1 MAENVLFDPIFGIR
15 LRHNKQEK
23 VTLGQL
29 LEAVDAGELV
39 DLTGMKAHQRA
50 GTVTTLAIMRSALR
64 MHIPDI
70 SVSDALSASD
80 YTAAWI
86 DQVGEDAGRISSPR
100 DEVAFLQAPLLAD
113 PHLSKGMDATDV
125 QFSDVRH
132 EIKGSGDTGDAQS
145 WLYAMMSGMLRIYVK
160 DNVSGSRWGNTFLLA
175 GDGVSIGS
183 EIRHLSDSYLALAAD
198 RETIEDTYPT
208 IGTSAKNHLLFLTPL
223 APDAAALS
231 TKDIPFP
238 FLEAPRALRLMKAR
252 SPGVY
257 VARQMTLKNPRV
269 DVKSINE
276 NLLDPHVAISEGKPY
291 RLIKSRRFDYRFVTN
306 SLFSPDGSI
315 VEQRPYAVT
324 RPFHAVRVC
333 ALRTDQGKTTGY
345 YETVV
350 SYKEEKRSVGLGKK
364 SAKDRVSLLSAY
376 GLNATGNIQ
385 SKAVYAA
392 GAMMVGGDSE
402 LAAASGSLATETFR
416 SVMDEQLPLWVLNR
430 ASEPASDLEGDK
442 ETYAEIAVRA
452 AYAAVMAADLSSPF
466 VSPRIK
472 AAAWSFFDY
481 AMFKGKNLERYNLM
495 KSAPKPQDDR
505 PLIVIRTGG
514 ALSAISGK
522 IHADPDITKTL
533 RTMPLSDRPIAYWR
547 LALEFPDGC
556 DEVADVILRGLGSIS
571 HVTKENDAS
580 GGGWVPGFGSILA
593 KASFPE
599 SRVDR
604 LLMAHGHTL
613 RALAL
618 ESWQFSS
625 AKGVVR
631 ADWRSLSALLISDCL
646 GDEDGVRWSRA
657 RIAREF
663 VRTPSS

>member
-1 MAENVLFDPIFGIR
+1 MDKVPIGD
-15 LRHNKQEK
+15 
-23 VTLGQL
+23 L
-29 LEAVDAGELV
+29 LEAVDADALV
-39 DLTGMKAHQRA
+39 DLPGMKAHQR
-50 GTVTTLAIMRSALR
+50 GGVVTTMAIIRSVLR
-64 MHIPDI
+64 MHMSGIGASDI
-70 SVSDALSASD
+70 LSASD

-86 DQVGEDAGRISSPR
+86 DQVGEAAGRISSPR

-113 PHLSKGMDATDV
+113 PHLSKGLDATDV

-132 EIKGSGDTGDAQS
+132 ETKGSGDVGDAQS

-175 GDGVSIGS
+175 GDGVTIGS
-183 EIRHLSDSYLALAAD
+183 EIRHLSDAYLALALD
-198 RETIEDTYPT
+198 REAIDSTYPT
-208 IGTSAKNHLLFLTPL
+208 MGTSAKDHLLFLTPL
-223 APDAAALS
+223 APDATALS
-231 TKDIPFP
+231 TKNIPFP
-238 FLEAPRALRLMKAR
+238 FLEASRALRLIETEN
-252 SPGVY
+252 SGVY

-269 DVKSINE
+269 DVKSISE

-345 YETVV
+345 YETIV

-364 SAKDRVSLLSAY
+364 SAKDRVSLLSAL
-376 GLNATGNIQ
+376 GLNATSDIQ

-402 LAAASGSLATETFR
+402 LAAASGSIATETFR
-416 SVMDEQLPLWVLNR
+416 SVMDQQLPLWVLNR
-430 ASEPASDLEGDK
+430 APEPASDLEGDK
-442 ETYAEIAVRA
+442 ETYAAIAVPA
-452 AYAAVMAADLSSPF
+452 AYDAVMAADRAAPF

-481 AMFKGKNLERYNLM
+481 AMSKGKPLERYDLM
-495 KSAPKPQDDR
+495 KTVSRPQDDR
-505 PLIVIRTGG
+505 PQVVINTGG
-514 ALSAISGK
+514 ALSAIAGK

-556 DEVADVILRGLGSIS
+556 DEVANVILRGLGSIS
-571 HVTKENDAS
+571 HVTKEKDAT
-580 GGGWVPGFGSILA
+580 GAAKGWVPGFGEILA
-593 KASFPE
+593 KTSFPE
-599 SRVDR
+599 SRIDR
-604 LLMAHGHTL
+604 LLTAHGQTL
-613 RALAL
+613 RALAS
-618 ESWQFSS
+618 ECWQFSS
-625 AKGVVR
+625 AKGVTR
-631 ADWRSLSALLISDCL
+631 ADWRSLASLLISDCL
-646 GDEDGVRWSRA
+646 GDEDGISWSRA

-663 VRTPSS
+663 IRTPAS